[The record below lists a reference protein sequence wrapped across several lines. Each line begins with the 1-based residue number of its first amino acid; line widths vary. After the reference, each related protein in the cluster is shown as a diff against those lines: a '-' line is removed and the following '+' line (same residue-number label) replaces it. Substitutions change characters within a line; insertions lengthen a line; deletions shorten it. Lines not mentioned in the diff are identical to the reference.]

1 MDSATLRIGKRNREE
16 RQSMTKTSTRN
27 WRMAHAAILAACATP
42 AFADIVEAT
51 DTGFVSTHEIEFTA
65 PPARVFHALMSE
77 VASWWDP
84 AHTYS
89 GDAAN
94 VSFTTTA
101 LHEKLADAGFVRH
114 MAIDMARPPTT
125 LRLRGGM
132 GPLQPLAVAAS
143 MTFNLEPTPNGTRL
157 HYRYVV
163 NGPGLHDW
171 AEPVDRVMGGQLQRL
186 RRFVETGEPVP
197 ST

>member
-1 MDSATLRIGKRNREE
+1 MHSATLRICCLSGGE
-16 RQSMTKTSTRN
+16 RQSMAKTSMRN
-27 WRMAHAAILAACATP
+27 WRLVCAASLAAYAAPTL
-42 AFADIVEAT
+42 ADVVEAR
-51 DTGFVSTHEIEFTA
+51 DDGFVSTYEIEIAA
-65 PPARVFHALMSE
+65 PPTRVFRALMSE

-89 GDAAN
+89 GNAAN
-94 VSFTTTA
+94 VSFTATA
-101 LHEKLADAGFVRH
+101 LHEKLGDTGFVRH
-114 MAIDMARPPTT
+114 MAIDMMRPPTT
-125 LRLRGGM
+125 LRLSGGM

-157 HYRYVV
+157 RYRYVV
-163 NGPGLHDW
+163 NGTGLHDW

>member
-1 MDSATLRIGKRNREE
+1 MA
-16 RQSMTKTSTRN
+16 KTSMLN
-27 WRMAHAAILAACATP
+27 WRLACAASLAAYAAPTP
-42 AFADIVEAT
+42 ADVVEST
-51 DTGFVSTHEIEFTA
+51 DAGFVSTHEIEIAA
-65 PPARVFHALMSE
+65 PPPRVFHALTSE

-89 GDAAN
+89 GNAAN
-94 VSFTTTA
+94 VSFTATA
-101 LHEKLADAGFVRH
+101 LHEKLGDTGFVRH
-114 MAIDMARPPTT
+114 MAIDMVRPPTT

-157 HYRYVV
+157 RYRYVV
-163 NGPGLHDW
+163 NGPDLHDW

-186 RRFVETGEPVP
+186 RRFAETGEPVP